1 LTAGRPGYPSP
12 SDPARA
18 DATWRSDVIHLGPG
32 ESRDCIVKVP
42 SAVPNGTIFHFYDRM
57 DRFADGPAGKTPG
70 SMRTEF
76 RVITGLPD
84 QTIPHQS
91 FSA

>member
-1 LTAGRPGYPSP
+1 VAAP
-12 SDPARA
+12 RA
-18 DATWRSDVIHLGPG
+18 DATWRSDVVHLGPG
-32 ESRDCIVKVP
+32 ESRDVLVKVP
-42 SAVPNGTIFHFYDRM
+42 STVPPGTLFHFYDRM

-76 RVITGLPD
+76 RILSAADLPL